1 MFARA
6 YKRLP
11 LGGKLARQRLM
22 RGDIF
27 ALPRGMYLS
36 HETERHM
43 GRSAFRSLTN
53 LNHFYPVA
61 EMRQGNKLPPCQYR
75 LTGLVSEQPEIVA
88 RNMATPKSAQTKSK
102 EQKSPCLKFLK
113 VLKTSFKKF
122 SSRVRGNAP
131 RSSPVRTPSDR
142 TCDPASPWTA
152 PSQQDDRGGRR

>member
-1 MFARA
+1 MRESGKTSAFCPFFA
-6 YKRLP
+6 YVYRL
-11 LGGKLARQRLM
+11 
-22 RGDIF
+22 F
-27 ALPRGMYLS
+27 AL
-36 HETERHM
+36 
-43 GRSAFRSLTN
+43 FRFIRNHLTNQFPSYKKRITSSQTATN